1 MKKALIR
8 RFFKELDQEL
18 RKPAEIILTGAAA
31 GSLLGVVRPSLDI
44 DFEIRLKQ
52 RKRQASQLETRK
64 AIQRIAEKVGV
75 AVNYSENIGHGSMI
89 DLLDYRKTALPYL
102 RAGQLHIRI
111 MAPAH
116 WTIGKMA
123 RFLEVD
129 IRDMIRMIRRK
140 KLRPEELIALW
151 SKALRSSPLSLELG
165 SFSRNVIY
173 FMRHYGKQVWGRKFD
188 AEKGIALFN
197 RSF

>member
-52 RKRQASQLETRK
+52 RKRQASQLEAREI
-64 AIQRIAEKVGV
+64 IQRIAEKVGV
-75 AVNYSENIGHGSMI
+75 AVNYSENIGHWSMI
-89 DLLDYRKTALPYL
+89 HLLDYRKTALPCF
-102 RAGQLHIRI
+102 RVGQLNIQV
-111 MAPAH
+111 MAPPY

-129 IRDMIRMIRRK
+129 IRDMVRMIRKK
-140 KLRPEELIALW
+140 KLKPKELISLW
-151 SKALRSSPLSLELG
+151 GKALRSSPLSLELG
-165 SFSRNVIY
+165 SFSRNVTY
-173 FMRHYGKQVWGRKFD
+173 FMGHYGKQVWGRKFN

-197 RSF
+197 RSL